1 MTFIDVLKYG
11 FYGPTP
17 DKTAD
22 LRMMVIFAL
31 VTAVVSYLIGSINW
45 GVILSSKQYGKD
57 VRNYGSGNAGA
68 TNMMRTFG
76 KRAGAKTFL
85 LDFLK
90 AMVASFVGRIFLGL
104 NGAFI
109 AGFFCII
116 GHAFPIF
123 FKFKGGKGVVAI
135 TAMCFF
141 TDWRVFLIMFVIYAV
156 VIAGYKMVSLASCMV
171 AALYPLVLYP
181 FIGPSL
187 GIIFAFLSSAFVIYF
202 HRENIKRIY
211 HHTESK
217 LNFSKKSKKNE
228 AADTENDGE

>member
-1 MTFIDVLKYG
+1 MTFIEVLKYG
-11 FYGPTP
+11 FFGPTP
-17 DKTAD
+17 DKAAD

-31 VTAVVSYLIGSINW
+31 VTAVISYLIGSISW
-45 GVILSSKQYGKD
+45 SVILSKHYGRD

-123 FKFKGGKGVVAI
+123 LKFKGGKGVVAF

-141 TDWRVFLIMFVIYAV
+141 TDWRVFLIMFVIYAI

-171 AALYPLVLYP
+171 AALYP
-181 FIGPSL
+181 
-187 GIIFAFLSSAFVIYF
+187 
-202 HRENIKRIY
+202 
-211 HHTESK
+211 
-217 LNFSKKSKKNE
+217 
-228 AADTENDGE
+228 

>member
-1 MTFIDVLKYG
+1 MLNYIII
-11 FYGPTP
+11 
-17 DKTAD
+17 A
-22 LRMMVIFAL
+22 VIA
-31 VTAVVSYLIGSINW
+31 YLLGSISFGMIVAKLKGGPNLREV
-45 GVILSSKQYGKD
+45 GSK
-57 VRNYGSGNAGA
+57 NTGA
-68 TNMMRTFG
+68 TNVLRVMG
-76 KRAGAKTFL
+76 VKTGLIVFV
-85 LDFLK
+85 LDILK
-90 AMVASFVGRIFLGL
+90 ALVACIIGRCWMGL
-104 NGAFI
+104 NGAMV
-109 AGFFCII
+109 AGLAVVAGHNWPCFFQ
-116 GHAFPIF
+116 
-123 FKFKGGKGVVAI
+123 FKGGKGVVAI